1 MAKQPTKDYAA
12 KAREMVKA
20 SEGKSTSSTRKY
32 PQRNAT
38 REMIEALLFAAVA
51 ALFLKSFIVEAYR
64 IPTGS
69 MENTL
74 LVGDFLLVNKFL
86 YNVKTPTSIP
96 FTDVR
101 LPNISIGGM
110 RDPQNGDI
118 IVFEWPGN
126 SNELIHEEVVNY
138 IKRCVG
144 IPGDTITIRNKTLS
158 VNGKEFFRPPGM
170 QYIYPPSP
178 RDQVDPGMFP
188 PGVQW
193 NHDQYGPLRV
203 PRKGDTVALDA
214 NNYGQWY
221 IFIQREGHTTDLS
234 GNGVMVDGKP
244 VTAYTVQR
252 DYYFMMGDNRDNS
265 EDSRFFGFVPRDNIV
280 GQAMLVYWSWNPKFL
295 FPSQFGKLLGST
307 RWDRIFHLI
316 H

>member
-1 MAKQPTKDYAA
+1 MAKQQGKDYAA

-20 SEGKSTSSTRKY
+20 SEGKQAPTRKY

-69 MENTL
+69 METTL
-74 LVGDFLLVNKFL
+74 KVGDFLLVNKFL

-101 LPNISIGGM
+101 LPHFGFGGM
-110 RDPQNGDI
+110 RAPQNGDI
-118 IVFEWPGN
+118 IVFEWPGDRD
-126 SNELIHEEVVNY
+126 ELHHTEVVNY

-144 IPGDTITIRNKTLS
+144 IPGDTIVVRNKVLS
-158 VNGKEFFRPPGM
+158 VNGKEFFHPPGM
-170 QYIYPPSP
+170 QFIQPFPFRP
-178 RDQVDPGMFP
+178 DQVDPRMFP
-188 PGVQW
+188 PGASW
-193 NHDQYGPLRV
+193 NQDQYGPLRV
-203 PRKGDTVALDA
+203 PKKGDVVELNAESYQRWA
-214 NNYGQWY
+214 
-221 IFIQREGHTTDLS
+221 IFIMREGHTADLTGS
-234 GNGVMVDGKP
+234 GVIIDGKP
-244 VTAYTVQR
+244 ATSYTVER
-252 DYYFMMGDNRDNS
+252 NYYFMMGDNRDNS
-265 EDSRFFGFVPRDNIV
+265 EDSRFWGFVPEDNIV
-280 GQAMLVYWSWNPKFL
+280 GQAMIVYWSWD
-295 FPSQFGKLLGST
+295 PSISFANFGKLIGTT